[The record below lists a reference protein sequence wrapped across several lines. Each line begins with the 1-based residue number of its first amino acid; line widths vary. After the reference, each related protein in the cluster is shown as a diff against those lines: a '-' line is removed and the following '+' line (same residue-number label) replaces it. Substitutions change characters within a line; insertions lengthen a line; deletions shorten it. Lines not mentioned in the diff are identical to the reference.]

1 MSSDLGGGTD
11 RLATLRRQ
19 LAAVGPSEWTGA
31 VVSVL
36 AALFAGRL
44 VIGLGSAVVAL
55 LAGGL
60 LAAVIHLLR
69 GDRPLAHAGGMALL
83 PLASL
88 LQVASLTVPR
98 GVLTEADRGLP
109 AAAVALVTV
118 IAVGTFAAALFA
130 SRAPGERRVWR
141 GTKRLVRGLLGALV
155 VLVVVAGFEGALGGL
170 VGDVLG
176 AVVGGFFDV
185 MLAGWPARGGGLFDV
200 MLTGG
205 GLRAVAPYTFPLALL
220 CTGVAVRAAARRLP
234 VADVVAPERR
244 DAVRETV
251 ARVERGAFALAI
263 GGLGGLLA
271 TVVLGIA
278 VGALLYP
285 EFATALGP
293 GVGPLVGWL
302 LTTGLFRVPL
312 LLALLGSVAGLL
324 GYRLLLV
331 ARRLTAAYAVRLLT
345 PSVAG
350 GLVAVAYATI
360 LSQGAVSAVI
370 RAVEETSPGA
380 ADLLQVLDPFP
391 LVIVVVVVAGWLT
404 AVSLALVVAAGRIAP
419 RRAVGPAFAAAATF
433 VLALAV
439 VATGSAAGLLV
450 AALALVVWDAGEL
463 AGGVRAELGD
473 APTRRA
479 ELVHLGGSLAVG
491 LVGVLIAA
499 VLFAVRPTLGGP
511 SALTAF
517 ALTAAAAV
525 AILYSL

>member
-1 MSSDLGGGTD
+1 VSTDLGGGTD
-11 RLATLRRQ
+11 RLATLRRR
-19 LAAVGPSEWTGA
+19 LAAVGPSEWAGA

-88 LQVASLTVPR
+88 LQVASLTVPL
-98 GVLTEADRGLP
+98 GVLTEAERGLP

-118 IAVGTFAAALFA
+118 IAVGTVGFAAALFA

-141 GTKRLVRGLLGALV
+141 GTKRLVRGLLGALL
-155 VLVVVAGFEGALGGL
+155 VLVVVASFEGVLGGF
-170 VGDVLG
+170 VGDVVG
-176 AVVGGFFDV
+176 VAVGGFFDV
-185 MLAGWPARGGGLFDV
+185 LLAGGA
-200 MLTGG
+200 
-205 GLRAVAPYTFPLALL
+205 LRALAPYTLPLALL
-220 CTGVAVRAAARRLP
+220 CAGVAGRAAARRLP

-244 DAVRETV
+244 DSVRETV
-251 ARVERGAFALAI
+251 ARVERGAFYLAV
-263 GGLGGLLA
+263 GGLAGLLA
-271 TVVLGIA
+271 AVFLGIA
-278 VGALLYP
+278 VQALLYP

-293 GVGPLVGWL
+293 ALGPLVGWL
-302 LTTGLFRVPL
+302 LTTGLLRVPL
-312 LLALLGSVAGLL
+312 LLALLASVVGLL

-350 GLVAVAYATI
+350 GLVAVAYAAV
-360 LSQGAVSAVI
+360 LSQGAVSAVV

-391 LVIVVVVVAGWLT
+391 LVIVVVVAAGWLT
-404 AVSLALVVAAGRIAP
+404 AVSLALVVAAGRLAP

-491 LVGVLIAA
+491 LLGVVVAA